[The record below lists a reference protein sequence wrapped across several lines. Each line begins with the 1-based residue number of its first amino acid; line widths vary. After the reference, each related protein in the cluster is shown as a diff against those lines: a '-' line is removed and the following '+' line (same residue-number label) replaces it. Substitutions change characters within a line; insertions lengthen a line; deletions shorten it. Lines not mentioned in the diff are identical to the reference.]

1 MFHEKDTDHRTRDY
15 PIFLESKKKMTQ
27 KHNQPSTT
35 PTTKEV
41 NHTSYWHQQSQSSS
55 SNRPL
60 YQIFNPRPEYQSNYH
75 TYPSQYYHPHNYTT
89 HTSKVHTPQPT
100 ITYPPAPL
108 QITYAAASTQIAQP
122 KIEPNNQPPRP
133 QQSQDSSQQ
142 SSSFPTF
149 RTIHTITE
157 GSNLTFENKRQ
168 KREHYRQVNHIAVK
182 GPIVQTKWSHV
193 LITFTKANIK
203 HTCFPHMDTIVITT
217 HINKWNVT
225 RVLVGNRSQAE
236 ILCLS
241 TYEQMGFSKKQLKEA
256 SKLLYGF
263 SRKKIEPI
271 GSISL
276 RVSFGTLSNAHAEY
290 ITFDMV
296 DMAHPYNAI
305 FKRGL
310 LNTFEA
316 SLHSLYLCLK
326 VPATLGVISVHGNE
340 KDVRNIE

>member
-1 MFHEKDTDHRTRDY
+1 
-15 PIFLESKKKMTQ
+15 
-27 KHNQPSTT
+27 
-35 PTTKEV
+35 
-41 NHTSYWHQQSQSSS
+41 
-55 SNRPL
+55 
-60 YQIFNPRPEYQSNYH
+60 
-75 TYPSQYYHPHNYTT
+75 
-89 HTSKVHTPQPT
+89 
-100 ITYPPAPL
+100 
-108 QITYAAASTQIAQP
+108 
-122 KIEPNNQPPRP
+122 
-133 QQSQDSSQQ
+133 
-142 SSSFPTF
+142 
-149 RTIHTITE
+149 
-157 GSNLTFENKRQ
+157 
-168 KREHYRQVNHIAVK
+168 
-182 GPIVQTKWSHV
+182 
-193 LITFTKANIK
+193 
-203 HTCFPHMDTIVITT
+203 MDTIVITT